1 MCVFVFV
8 CLYLSKFL
16 WQSDTQIDTQRTHPH
31 SIYATSITATV
42 KWANPFQFPWSTAN
56 AKFHFYLMEAC
67 VGAKLIV
74 TSLKAIFQIQS
85 GLLKNGQTLYSG
97 QRIYKWFYPYDS
109 FFFSLFV
116 FNNIIQL
123 SLVDFC
129 FLKMVR
135 ISSHQIHCLLPI
147 TNSEYKYFNRCFF
160 SSLVLKWNNNKKSSW
175 KTGTTQRLNYF
186 C

>member
-1 MCVFVFV
+1 MCVY
-8 CLYLSKFL
+8 LYLSKFL

-56 AKFHFYLMEAC
+56 AKFHFYLIEAKVC

-74 TSLKAIFQIQS
+74 ASLKAIFQIQS
-85 GLLKNGQTLYSG
+85 GLKNGQTLYSG

-109 FFFSLFV
+109 FFSLSLCV
-116 FNNIIQL
+116 FNNIILL

-129 FLKMVR
+129 FVQMVR

-147 TNSEYKYFNRCFF
+147 ANSEYKYFNRCFF
-160 SSLVLKWNNNKKSSW
+160 FLHLFWNETTTKSSW